1 MREEDERLKMA
12 ESVEVKVATL
22 EADVAGVKERVREL
36 EEATK
41 ENKGMAIAVEKLAV
55 NMEYMLKEQ
64 REIKDKVQRIEMAP
78 AEDQEYFRR
87 EIVKCIVC
95 GVLGALVAA
104 LMTLLL
110 K

>member
-1 MREEDERLKMA
+1 MT

-22 EADVAGVKERVREL
+22 EADVTGVKERVRAL

-64 REIKDKVQRIEMAP
+64 REIKEKVQQIEMAP
-78 AEDQEYFRR
+78 ADDGKYFRR
-87 EIVKCIVC
+87 EIIKYIVC

-104 LMTLLL
+104 LMALVL

>member
-1 MREEDERLKMA
+1 MT

-22 EADVAGVKERVREL
+22 EADVAGVKERVRAL

-41 ENKGMAIAVEKLAV
+41 DNKGMAIAVEKLAV

-64 REIKDKVQRIEMAP
+64 REIKEKVQQIELAP
-78 AEDQEYFRR
+78 AEDRNYFRR
-87 EIVKCIVC
+87 EIIKYVVC

-104 LMTLLL
+104 LMALLL

>member
-1 MREEDERLKMA
+1 ME

-22 EADVAGVKERVREL
+22 EADVAGVKERVRAL

-55 NMEYMLKEQ
+55 NMQYMVKEQ
-64 REIKDKVQRIEMAP
+64 REIKEKVQQIEMAP
-78 AEDQEYFRR
+78 VEDQEILRR
-87 EIVKCIVC
+87 EIIKYIVC

-104 LMTLLL
+104 LMALLL

>member
-1 MREEDERLKMA
+1 MTEP
-12 ESVEVKVATL
+12 VEVKLATL
-22 EADVAGVKERVREL
+22 EADVAGVKERVRAL

-64 REIKDKVQRIEMAP
+64 REIKEKVQQIELAP
-78 AEDQEYFRR
+78 AEDRNYFRR
-87 EIVKCIVC
+87 EIIKYIVC
-95 GVLGALVAA
+95 AVLGALVAA
-104 LMTLLL
+104 LMALLL

>member
-1 MREEDERLKMA
+1 MT
-12 ESVEVKVATL
+12 ESVEVKLATL
-22 EADVAGVKERVREL
+22 EADVTGVKERVRAL

-64 REIKDKVQRIEMAP
+64 REIKEKVEQIEMTP
-78 AEDQEYFRR
+78 ADDQKYFRR
-87 EIVKCIVC
+87 ELIKYIVC
-95 GVLGALVAA
+95 GVLGALLAA
-104 LMTLLL
+104 LMALLL

>member
-1 MREEDERLKMA
+1 MTEA
-12 ESVEVKVATL
+12 VEVKVATL
-22 EADVAGVKERVREL
+22 EADVAGVKERVRAL

-64 REIKDKVQRIEMAP
+64 REIKEKVQQIELAP
-78 AEDQEYFRR
+78 AEDRNYFRR
-87 EIVKCIVC
+87 EIIKYIVC

-104 LMTLLL
+104 LMALLL

>member
-1 MREEDERLKMA
+1 MT

-22 EADVAGVKERVREL
+22 EADVAGVKERVRAL

-64 REIKDKVQRIEMAP
+64 REIKEKVQQIELAP
-78 AEDQEYFRR
+78 AEDRNYFRR
-87 EIVKCIVC
+87 EIIKYIVC

-104 LMTLLL
+104 LMALLL

>member
-1 MREEDERLKMA
+1 ME

-22 EADVAGVKERVREL
+22 EADVAGVKERVRAL

-55 NMEYMLKEQ
+55 NMEYMVKEQ
-64 REIKDKVQRIEMAP
+64 REIKEKVQQIEMAP
-78 AEDQEYFRR
+78 VEDQEILRR
-87 EIVKCIVC
+87 EIIKYIVC
-95 GVLGALVAA
+95 GVLGALIAA
-104 LMTLLL
+104 LMALLL

>member
-1 MREEDERLKMA
+1 MTEA
-12 ESVEVKVATL
+12 VEVKVATL
-22 EADVAGVKERVREL
+22 EADVAGVKERVRAL

-41 ENKGMAIAVEKLAV
+41 ENKGIAVAVEKLAV

-64 REIKDKVQRIEMAP
+64 REIKEKVQQIEMAP
-78 AEDQEYFRR
+78 AEDRNYLRR
-87 EIVKCIVC
+87 EIIKYIVC

-104 LMTLLL
+104 LMALLL

>member
-1 MREEDERLKMA
+1 MT
-12 ESVEVKVATL
+12 ESVEVKLATL
-22 EADVAGVKERVREL
+22 EADVTGVKERVRAL

-41 ENKGMAIAVEKLAV
+41 ENKGMAIAVETLAV

-64 REIKDKVQRIEMAP
+64 REIKEKVQQIELAP
-78 AEDQEYFRR
+78 AEDRNYFRR
-87 EIVKCIVC
+87 EIIKYIVC

-104 LMTLLL
+104 LMALLL